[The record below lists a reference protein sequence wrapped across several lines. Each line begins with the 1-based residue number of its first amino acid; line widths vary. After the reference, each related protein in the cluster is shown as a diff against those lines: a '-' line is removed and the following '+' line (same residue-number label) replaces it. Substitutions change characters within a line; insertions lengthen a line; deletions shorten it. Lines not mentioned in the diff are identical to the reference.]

1 MNYITTHFRDGK
13 ELSFDEWKRIF
24 NEDLDKE
31 NKSLGWDI
39 SGAVYSDLGN
49 GRDIILNGHSY
60 QRRTNILYDSA
71 KELFDDLMWDGEYE
85 VIFDVLKEM
94 TEKEIFNIVSKIKCV
109 NIQEDKLLL
118 KDKMDW

>member
-1 MNYITTHFRDGK
+1 MNYITTHFRNGK
-13 ELSFDEWKRIF
+13 ELSFDEWKRMF

-49 GRDIILNGHSY
+49 GRDIELNGHFY

-71 KELFDDLMWDGEYE
+71 KELFDDLMCD
-85 VIFDVLKEM
+85 
-94 TEKEIFNIVSKIKCV
+94 
-109 NIQEDKLLL
+109 
-118 KDKMDW
+118 

>member
-1 MNYITTHFRDGK
+1 MNYITTHFRNGK
-13 ELSFDEWKRIF
+13 ELSFDEWKRMF

-49 GRDIILNGHSY
+49 GRDIELNGHFY

-71 KELFDDLMWDGEYE
+71 KELFDDLMCDGEYE

-94 TEKEIFNIVSKIKCV
+94 TEEEIFNIVSKIKCV